1 MLKNKK
7 ITYLLIILVM
17 LIWGLVFYKIY
28 SKFGGSKRI
37 VKSLPKSVG
46 SIESSPGD
54 SIFTLVLDYPDP
66 FLKAGG
72 QASDLHSQTA
82 ANTPQKPAIVWP
94 AIEYRGYVV
103 LSNKKERTGLLKIQ
117 NSDLLVKQGKEYFGV
132 KIRTI
137 TKDSI
142 FVAYKMQGR
151 WLPIL
156 KK

>member
-7 ITYLLIILVM
+7 ITYLLIILVI

-28 SKFGGSKRI
+28 SKFGGGKR
-37 VKSLPKSVG
+37 VERSLLKSVG
-46 SIESSPGD
+46 TIENSKGD
-54 SIFTLVLDYPDP
+54 IIFALILDYPDP

-72 QASDLHSQTA
+72 LVDNHPVIAGS
-82 ANTPQKPAIVWP
+82 NPQKQTIVWP
-94 AIEYRGYVV
+94 TVEYRGCVV
-103 LSNKKERTGLLKIQ
+103 LSNKKECTGLLKIQ

-142 FVAYKMQGR
+142 FVAYKTQSH
-151 WLPIL
+151 WLSRL

>member
-7 ITYLLIILVM
+7 VTYLLIILVM
-17 LIWGLVFYKIY
+17 VIWGLVFNKIY
-28 SKFGGSKRI
+28 SKFGGNKR
-37 VKSLPKSVG
+37 VEKSLPKSIG
-46 SIESSPGD
+46 SIENSKGD
-54 SIFTLVLDYPDP
+54 SVFTLILDYPDP

-72 QASDLHSQTA
+72 LADNHPVTA
-82 ANTPQKPAIVWP
+82 ANITQKQAIAWP
-94 AIEYRGYVV
+94 SIEYRGYIV
-103 LSNKKERTGLLKIQ
+103 LSNKKESTGLLKIQ
-117 NSDLLVKQGKEYFGV
+117 NSDLLVKQDKEYFGV

-142 FVAYKMQGR
+142 FVAYKMQSR